1 MSDERKQSL
10 FIVAYEGKDT
20 ADKVYDVLHH
30 LEKQKLQDIVIKTA
44 ATVYRKDN
52 GKLKLKHKGR
62 VTVWKGLLG
71 GAALG
76 LIVAGPIVA
85 TGAALTG
92 MLIGTSR
99 SGGRKDAKE
108 FLDDK
113 LGPDDSALVIL
124 ISDADW
130 DAVQDAVAPFGGTD
144 LKMELT
150 EEAQQKIAD
159 LSDDDDVKA
168 QVQDEVEVEEE
179 PADFHRRAARYIK
192 PRLSERV
199 RTGG

>member
-1 MSDERKQSL
+1 MSHERKQSL

-20 ADKVYDVLHH
+20 ADKVYKELHH
-30 LEKQKLQDIVIKTA
+30 LEKQKLQDIEIKTA

-52 GKLKLKHKGR
+52 GKLKLKHKNR

-76 LIVAGPIVA
+76 LIVAGPIIA
-85 TGAALTG
+85 TGTAVAG
-92 MLIGTSR
+92 ALIGTSR
-99 SGGRKDAKE
+99 SGQRKDVKE

-130 DAVQDAVAPFGGTD
+130 DAVQEAVAPYGGTD
-144 LKMELT
+144 LKIEMT
-150 EEAQQKIAD
+150 AEAEKQIAD
-159 LSDDDDVKA
+159 LATDDDVAAK
-168 QVQDEVEVEEE
+168 VQDEVEVEVE
-179 PADFHRRAARYIK
+179 PAPEA
-192 PRLSERV
+192 S
-199 RTGG
+199 

>member
-99 SGGRKDAKE
+99 SGDRKDAKE

-130 DAVQDAVAPFGGTD
+130 DAVQDAVEPFGGTD

-179 PADFHRRAARYIK
+179 PAEEESADA
-192 PRLSERV
+192 
-199 RTGG
+199 

>member
-1 MSDERKQSL
+1 M
-10 FIVAYEGKDT
+10 
-20 ADKVYDVLHH
+20 
-30 LEKQKLQDIVIKTA
+30 
-44 ATVYRKDN
+44 
-52 GKLKLKHKGR
+52 
-62 VTVWKGLLG
+62 
-71 GAALG
+71 
-76 LIVAGPIVA
+76 
-85 TGAALTG
+85 
-92 MLIGTSR
+92 
-99 SGGRKDAKE
+99 
-108 FLDDK
+108 DDK

-179 PADFHRRAARYIK
+179 PAD
-192 PRLSERV
+192 S
-199 RTGG
+199 